1 MTRLSRQFFTGRPT
15 PAIAR
20 DLLGKRLVYDN
31 DHEQLTGL
39 IVEAEAYCGTDDVA
53 SHAYGG
59 RHTVYTVSL
68 FKAPGT
74 WYLYQIRGWICCDIV
89 TQKTGEPQSVLLRAI
104 QPLQGQDLMAQNRHQ
119 QGTNISNGPA
129 KLMQALGIEDRQ
141 LDGMPIGQSPLWID
155 DQHARIPAR
164 VNTTSRVGTTP
175 RGPHADEKW
184 RFFVA
189 GNPYV
194 SGMRKR
200 EVDQGTLG
208 WR

>member
-15 PAIAR
+15 PTIAH
-20 DLLGKRLVYDN
+20 DLLGKRLVYN
-31 DHEQLTGL
+31 NGHAQLTGL
-39 IVEAEAYCGTDDVA
+39 IVETEAYCGTDDVA

-59 RHTVYTVSL
+59 RHTAYTASL
-68 FKAPGT
+68 FKQPGT

-89 TQKTGEPQSVLLRAI
+89 TQEAGEPQSVLLRAI

-119 QGTNISNGPA
+119 QGSNISNGPA
-129 KLMQALGIEDRQ
+129 KLMQAFDIKDRQ

-155 DQHARIPAR
+155 NQHTRIPAH

-175 RGPHADEKW
+175 QGPHADEKW

-200 EVDQGTLG
+200 DVDQGTLG